1 MKNHGVLSSDSAALA
16 PIRKGRY
23 DELLQEDEEE
33 EEETAI
39 LQVGRSCSQ
48 READGQGLFP
58 NKQSAEMQLPH
69 KIVDKEDELLADT
82 YSKGTEGA

>member
-16 PIRKGRY
+16 PVRKGRY
-23 DELLQEDEEE
+23 DELLE

-39 LQVGRSCSQ
+39 LQVGRSYSQ
-48 READGQGLFP
+48 GEAAGQGLFP
-58 NKQSAEMQLPH
+58 NKQSAEVQLPH
-69 KIVDKEDELLADT
+69 KIVGEKDELLADT